1 MSHIPYVKHDRQIHR
16 EYKNMSKSV
25 MLDIKKDLNKRIKN
39 AHKDN
44 ITVSE
49 VINLHRARIII
60 RFIIKNRI

>member
-1 MSHIPYVKHDRQIHR
+1 
-16 EYKNMSKSV
+16 